1 VERGDLTGTILDGR
15 YRVLEPVAEGAMGIV
30 YRAERVK
37 LGRIVAI
44 KVLHEVLPN
53 ELSARKRF
61 EIEAMAMAKL
71 EHPHCASVLDVGVH
85 DDRPYVVIDFVS
97 GRSLK
102 EVIASGPQSIP
113 RATEIV
119 RQVLSGLAHAH
130 EHGIIHRDIKPAN
143 LVLSQKTGLGDH
155 VKILDFG
162 LARLHDTGQNLTTG
176 IVVGTPAYM
185 APEQIRGQKL
195 DHRVDLYAG
204 GVLLFELLTGRKPF
218 HSEKDDPIEV
228 CKMHLSDPIPRLDA
242 MLPGA
247 DFGELEAVVAK
258 ALAKQRDDRYA
269 SAEEF
274 AAALD
279 AAVPRRPSH
288 QVVPVPPPASSEGSI
303 QLLSGDVMEIGD
315 VSYPPS
321 NEVRTG
327 DVLSA
332 IPAEPSD
339 AETSQEPAPAPPET
353 SAAAPL
359 ATDARARTAT
369 PVAGVERAPAAPPGE
384 SESAPGTFLGL
395 PVAPPPVF
403 GSRAPS
409 SSSSSSSASAPAA
422 PSPALTSSSSSP
434 SAASSSPTSSSPTSS
449 SSASS
454 SPTTSSSVS
463 SSPASSSAS
472 SSPASPL
479 VASPPALSWSTTAS
493 SSSPA
498 SPLAASPPALSSSSS
513 PALPSA
519 SSPSKA
525 PRALAMPR
533 RRTIVIA
540 GASLAAVVIVGLVI
554 HAAGGK
560 APATGDAGIASG
572 SASAPESPP
581 DPSREIV
588 VRANDLLVQG
598 DREAALDLLNRSRR
612 QYPASAT
619 LAYAAGRIYF
629 SKFFWTDGLKSFRDA
644 IRNDPTYRTDP
655 ELIKTVLRGFITT
668 PSYNDEL
675 ATFLREDIGSAA
687 QPLLEETARD
697 HPNPAIRTRAAN
709 ELRRYH

>member
-1 VERGDLTGTILDGR
+1 MERGDLSGTILDGR

-85 DDRPYVVIDFVS
+85 DDRPYVVMDFVS

-102 EVIASGPQSIP
+102 ELVTSGPQPIA

-195 DHRVDLYAG
+195 DHRVDLYAC
-204 GVLLFELLTGRKPF
+204 GVLLFELLTGHKPF

-228 CKMHLSDPIPRLDA
+228 CKMHLSEPIPRLDA
-242 MLPGA
+242 KLPGA

-258 ALAKQRDDRYA
+258 ALAKQSNDRYA
-269 SAEEF
+269 TAGQF

-288 QVVPVPPPASSEGSI
+288 QMVPLAPPGSSGGSI
-303 QLLSGDVMEIGD
+303 QLTSGDVMEIGD

-321 NEVRTG
+321 HEVRTG

-332 IPAEPSD
+332 IPTEPSS
-339 AETSQEPAPAPPET
+339 AETSQEAAPAPPERP
-353 SAAAPL
+353 AAGPMAI
-359 ATDARARTAT
+359 DAQARTAT
-369 PVAGVERAPAAPPGE
+369 PPAGVERAPAAPPGE

-395 PVAPPPVF
+395 PVSPPPAF
-403 GSRAPS
+403 ASRAPS
-409 SSSSSSSASAPAA
+409 SSSSSTAPASLSASLPPAEA
-422 PSPALTSSSSSP
+422 PSSPSSSSSP
-434 SAASSSPTSSSPTSS
+434 S
-449 SSASS
+449 
-454 SPTTSSSVS
+454 
-463 SSPASSSAS
+463 
-472 SSPASPL
+472 SPASPL
-479 VASPPALSWSTTAS
+479 ASSPPALAS

-498 SPLAASPPALSSSSS
+498 SPPAKL
-513 PALPSA
+513 PA
-519 SSPSKA
+519 KA
-525 PRALAMPR
+525 PRALAIPR
-533 RRTIVIA
+533 RRAIVIA
-540 GASLAAVVIVGLVI
+540 GAALAAVIIVGLAI

-560 APATGDAGIASG
+560 APTTGDAGIASG

-612 QYPASAT
+612 QYPASAA

-668 PSYNDEL
+668 PGYNDEL

-709 ELRRYH
+709 ELLRYH

>member
-85 DDRPYVVIDFVS
+85 DDRPYVVMDFVS

-321 NEVRTG
+321 HEVRTG